1 MNCELAAVKNQ
12 MATAEENLKIATE
25 EIHKYKQQIE
35 QRREQ
40 LQRAELTFRH
50 QIAVY
55 EKTAQHNWIKTQIW
69 ERAMAE
75 ERREAAHLKHRLDMM
90 EGKRPLEGYMR
101 QKPMPGRPQTQNPPR
116 REPLADP
123 ETGVAPV
130 SHNDKHSTKN
140 AEKDKVNA
148 GAIFSCKS
156 VGKPSFAVQQA
167 LWPSPC
173 FVCCVICLP
182 VSVFQRHSLN
192 PRVYRLL
199 SLQPIIVFW
208 NGSSQR
214 NLEVEG
220 PMAFLM
226 CSGDNTPGR
235 YTALHTKVSR
245 LVDYYYTASLWDQCC
260 YFPLSGHVINMLKLF
275 VNWKCGKTSLYL
287 YIVCLV
293 QLRMHKVIVIT
304 HHLHHLHVFVGK

>member
-140 AEKDKVNA
+140 AEKDK
-148 GAIFSCKS
+148 GS
-156 VGKPSFAVQQA
+156 VDPWGPPLLTGRFCTPYPRGPPMGYRACPPPEPW
-167 LWPSPC
+167 WPWGP
-173 FVCCVICLP
+173 
-182 VSVFQRHSLN
+182 
-192 PRVYRLL
+192 PR
-199 SLQPIIVFW
+199 
-208 NGSSQR
+208 
-214 NLEVEG
+214 
-220 PMAFLM
+220 
-226 CSGDNTPGR
+226 
-235 YTALHTKVSR
+235 
-245 LVDYYYTASLWDQCC
+245 
-260 YFPLSGHVINMLKLF
+260 
-275 VNWKCGKTSLYL
+275 TSLPTPRGQEPL
-287 YIVCLV
+287 LFYICRHVRTLV
-293 QLRMHKVIVIT
+293 YPHSIHYPLQKLPLCMQEGLVLSQDGLAGPT
-304 HHLHHLHVFVGK
+304 TWTTLHHQPRAVGHLPLLHQLLHLLHLDNLNFEEDPKL